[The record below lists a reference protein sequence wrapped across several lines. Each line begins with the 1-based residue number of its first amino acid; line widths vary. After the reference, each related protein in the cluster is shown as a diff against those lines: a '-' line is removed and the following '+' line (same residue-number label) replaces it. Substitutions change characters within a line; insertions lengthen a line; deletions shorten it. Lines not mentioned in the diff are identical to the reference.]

1 MPVTVK
7 QRPLWPPQQRKKPEP
22 DMMFEIHQLQDRV
35 GCLVDTEMSG
45 ENVKL
50 FVGNLPIDA
59 SQEELTKLFSPY
71 GEINTCSLLRQ
82 YAFVT
87 LKGEGAADRAIRHL
101 DGKEYRG
108 RPLVVEESRAR
119 PPNSTKV
126 FVGNISATCSADDLH
141 GLFSTFGRVLDCDKV
156 KARLCSNVGYAFV
169 HMERKEE
176 ALAAI
181 DALNGT
187 MFKGRQLAVEL
198 SKAQPLINQ
207 MASGGNSGSPAGDR
221 EGLLPRPPPSL
232 EHHQSQAA
240 VLAAAAAAAAGLPI
254 QVQQS
259 VHNSFYNTTSFD
271 PTYAALKGITSA
283 KGADGVIYGALASQ
297 VYGSVADQVYQE
309 MANHNTAASVEE
321 PEPQAAPDPT
331 TLFEAA
337 RAKFFQEG
345 QKVLAEQQA
354 GRKAATAENERDR
367 SPIRGNRAPLLPDPV
382 PGSFAQIRPKRRALL
397 PTPPGAPDEATT
409 ATTTSDGSD
418 PVARSYS
425 EYYQQMHQYQQYQQ
439 YQQQYQYLQYAY
451 TNPPPPPPP
460 PPATT
465 QAQASTTAPAPPGTY
480 TAPPTYATSEA
491 YAAPGTYDTSGNYD
505 TTSGSYD
512 SSSRNYDASS
522 GSYDTSAGYDTSGGY
537 GASGAY
543 DSSGAY
549 AAAGSYSTSTP
560 YEQTPAHGQPTP
572 QRHDYPYHT
581 PEPPYR

>member
-1 MPVTVK
+1 MTSYRSGWSNLTD
-7 QRPLWPPQQRKKPEP
+7 RPCLLSYR
-22 DMMFEIHQLQDRV
+22 
-35 GCLVDTEMSG
+35 CLVDSEMSG

-50 FVGNLPIDA
+50 FVGNLPLDA
-59 SQEELTKLFSPY
+59 THDELTKLFAPY

-126 FVGNISATCSADDLH
+126 FVGNLSATCSADDLH

-181 DALNGT
+181 EALNGT

-207 MASGGNSGSPAGDR
+207 LVTGNSANATGGR

-297 VYGSVADQVYQE
+297 VYGTVADQVYHDL
-309 MANHNTAASVEE
+309 ANHNTVAAAAVVDEV
-321 PEPQAAPDPT
+321 EPQAGPDPT

-354 GRKAATAENERDR
+354 GRKTTSSDNERDR

-397 PTPPGAPDEATT
+397 PTPPGGPDEPAAST
-409 ATTTSDGSD
+409 ATPEGSD
-418 PVARSYS
+418 PVARSYT

-460 PPATT
+460 PPPATT
-465 QAQASTTAPAPPGTY
+465 QGQDSSTPAPPGTY
-480 TAPPTYATSEA
+480 TAPPTYAASGA
-491 YAAPGTYDTSGNYD
+491 YPPPGTYDA
-505 TTSGSYD
+505 SGSYD
-512 SSSRNYDASS
+512 TSSGSYDTSSGNYDASS
-522 GSYDTSAGYDTSGGY
+522 GSYDTSAGYDASGGY
-537 GASGAY
+537 GAY

-549 AAAGSYSTSTP
+549 AAAGSYSASTP
-560 YEQTPAHGQPTP
+560 
-572 QRHDYPYHT
+572 
-581 PEPPYR
+581 

>member
-1 MPVTVK
+1 MK
-7 QRPLWPPQQRKKPEP
+7 YRLELQR
-22 DMMFEIHQLQDRV
+22 RV
-35 GCLVDTEMSG
+35 GCLVDIEMSG
-45 ENVKL
+45 DNVKL
-50 FVGNLPIDA
+50 FVGNLPLDA
-59 SQEELTKLFSPY
+59 THDELTKLFSPF

-87 LKGEGAADRAIRHL
+87 LKGEGAADRAIRNL

-126 FVGNISATCSADDLH
+126 FVGNLAATCSADDLH
-141 GLFSTFGRVLDCDKV
+141 GLFSTYGRVLDCDKV

-176 ALAAI
+176 ALVAI
-181 DALNGT
+181 EGLNGT
-187 MFKGRQLAVEL
+187 NYKGRQLAVEL

-207 MASGGNSGSPAGDR
+207 LAMAGNNHGGSGRD
-221 EGLLPRPPPSL
+221 GLLPRPPPSL

-259 VHNSFYNTTSFD
+259 VHNSFYNTTTFD

-283 KGADGVIYGALASQ
+283 NAPVTEADSQ
-297 VYGSVADQVYQE
+297 NG
-309 MANHNTAASVEE
+309 
-321 PEPQAAPDPT
+321 PDPT

-345 QKVLAEQQA
+345 QKVLAEQQI
-354 GRKAATAENERDR
+354 GRKGAENERDR

-382 PGSFAQIRPKRRALL
+382 PGSFGQIRQKRRALL
-397 PTPPGAPDEATT
+397 PTPPGAPEESPADTNTPE
-409 ATTTSDGSD
+409 GSD
-418 PVARSYS
+418 PVARTYE
-425 EYYQQMHQYQQYQQ
+425 EYYQQLHQYQQYQQ
-439 YQQQYQYLQYAY
+439 YQQQQQYQYLQYAY

-465 QAQASTTAPAPPGTY
+465 QASTTAPAPPGTY
-480 TAPPTYATSEA
+480 SAPPTYAAPGA
-491 YAAPGTYDTSGNYD
+491 YPPPGTYDASGGYAAPPV
-505 TTSGSYD
+505 SYD
-512 SSSRNYDASS
+512 A
-522 GSYDTSAGYDTSGGY
+522 SGGY
-537 GASGAY
+537 GPP
-543 DSSGAY
+543 GAY

-560 YEQTPAHGQPTP
+560 YEQTAAHGQPMP

>member
-1 MPVTVK
+1 MCSSST
-7 QRPLWPPQQRKKPEP
+7 QTQAELNCYRKLAKYNTHQCKAET
-22 DMMFEIHQLQDRV
+22 DVRFEIRLLQDRV
-35 GCLVDTEMSG
+35 GCLVDAEMSG
-45 ENVKL
+45 DGIKL
-50 FVGNLPIDA
+50 FVGNLPLDA
-59 SQEELTKLFSPY
+59 THDEITKLFAPY

-176 ALAAI
+176 AVVAI
-181 DALNGT
+181 EALNGT

-198 SKAQPLINQ
+198 SKAQPLVNQ
-207 MASGGNSGSPAGDR
+207 FGSAGNAGGR

-259 VHNSFYNTTSFD
+259 VHNSFYNTTATD

-283 KGADGVIYGALASQ
+283 RGADGVIYGALASQ
-297 VYGSVADQVYQE
+297 VYGSVADQVYSDL
-309 MANHNTAASVEE
+309 ANHTPAPAVEE
-321 PEPQAAPDPT
+321 VEPPSGPDPT

-345 QKVLAEQQA
+345 QKVLAEQQV
-354 GRKAATAENERDR
+354 GRKGAASSESERDR

-382 PGSFAQIRPKRRALL
+382 PGSFAQVRSKRRALL
-397 PTPPGAPDEATT
+397 PTPPGVTEEAAPA
-409 ATTTSDGSD
+409 ATTTPEGS
-418 PVARSYS
+418 YT

-465 QAQASTTAPAPPGTY
+465 QAQASTTAPPPPGTY
-480 TAPPTYATSEA
+480 TAPTTYAASEA
-491 YAAPGTYDTSGNYD
+491 YPPPGTYS
-505 TTSGSYD
+505 TSGSYNA
-512 SSSRNYDASS
+512 STGSYDASS
-522 GSYDTSAGYDTSGGY
+522 GSYDSSAGYDASGGY
-537 GASGAY
+537 GAY

-549 AAAGSYSTSTP
+549 AAAAGSYSTSTP
-560 YEQTPAHGQPTP
+560 
-572 QRHDYPYHT
+572 
-581 PEPPYR
+581 

>member
-1 MPVTVK
+1 M
-7 QRPLWPPQQRKKPEP
+7 
-22 DMMFEIHQLQDRV
+22 DM
-35 GCLVDTEMSG
+35 S

-50 FVGNLPIDA
+50 FVGNLPLDA
-59 SQEELTKLFSPY
+59 THDELNKLFAPY

-126 FVGNISATCSADDLH
+126 FVGNLSATCSADDLH

-169 HMERKEE
+169 HMERKED

-181 DALNGT
+181 EALNGT

-207 MASGGNSGSPAGDR
+207 IVTSGR

-297 VYGSVADQVYQE
+297 VYGSVADQVYQD
-309 MANHNTAASVEE
+309 MANHNTAATVAVEE
-321 PEPQAAPDPT
+321 VEPQTAPDPT

-354 GRKAATAENERDR
+354 GRKAAASENERDR

-397 PTPPGAPDEATT
+397 PTPPGGPEDTAAATT
-409 ATTTSDGSD
+409 APEGSD
-418 PVARSYS
+418 PVARSYT

-460 PPATT
+460 PPPATT

-480 TAPPTYATSEA
+480 SAPPSTYATSGA
-491 YAAPGTYDTSGNYD
+491 YPPPGTYDTSASYNAS
-505 TTSGSYD
+505 SGSYD
-512 SSSRNYDASS
+512 ASSGNYDASS
-522 GSYDTSAGYDTSGGY
+522 GSYDASAGYDTSGGY

-560 YEQTPAHGQPTP
+560 YEQTPAHGQPMP

>member
-1 MPVTVK
+1 
-7 QRPLWPPQQRKKPEP
+7 
-22 DMMFEIHQLQDRV
+22 
-35 GCLVDTEMSG
+35 MSG

-59 SQEELTKLFSPY
+59 TQDEINKLFAPY

-87 LKGEGAADRAIRHL
+87 LRGEGAADRAIRHL

-126 FVGNISATCSADDLH
+126 FVGNLSATCSADDLH

-176 ALAAI
+176 AMAAI
-181 DALNGT
+181 EALSGT
-187 MFKGRQLAVEL
+187 IFKGRQLAVEL
-198 SKAQPLINQ
+198 SKAQPLVNQ
-207 MASGGNSGSPAGDR
+207 LLSGNSANAGAQGGR

-271 PTYAALKGITSA
+271 PTYAALKGITSSR
-283 KGADGVIYGALASQ
+283 GADGLIYGALASQ
-297 VYGSVADQVYQE
+297 VYGSVANQVYQDITTHE
-309 MANHNTAASVEE
+309 TAEE
-321 PEPQAAPDPT
+321 IEQPAAPDPT

-354 GRKAATAENERDR
+354 GRKTSTSDNERDR

-382 PGSFAQIRPKRRALL
+382 PGSFAQVRPKRRALL
-397 PTPPGAPDEATT
+397 PTPPGVPEDPATT
-409 ATTTSDGSD
+409 PEGSD

-460 PPATT
+460 PATT
-465 QAQASTTAPAPPGTY
+465 QTPASTAAPAPPGTY
-480 TAPPTYATSEA
+480 AAPPTYAASGA
-491 YAAPGTYDTSGNYD
+491 YAAPGTYD
-505 TTSGSYD
+505 
-512 SSSRNYDASS
+512 SSANYDASS
-522 GSYDTSAGYDTSGGY
+522 GSYDTSAVNYDVSSGTYDSSAGYDASGGY
-537 GASGAY
+537 GSY

-549 AAAGSYSTSTP
+549 AAGSYSTSTP
-560 YEQTPAHGQPTP
+560 
-572 QRHDYPYHT
+572 
-581 PEPPYR
+581 

>member
-1 MPVTVK
+1 
-7 QRPLWPPQQRKKPEP
+7 
-22 DMMFEIHQLQDRV
+22 
-35 GCLVDTEMSG
+35 MSC

-50 FVGNLPIDA
+50 FVGNLPLDA
-59 SQEELTKLFSPY
+59 THEELNKLFAPY

-87 LKGEGAADRAIRHL
+87 LRGEGAADRAIRHL

-126 FVGNISATCSADDLH
+126 FVGNLSATCSADDLH

-176 ALAAI
+176 AVAAI

-187 MFKGRQLAVEL
+187 MYKGRQLAVEL

-207 MASGGNSGSPAGDR
+207 IVSAGGR

-271 PTYAALKGITSA
+271 PTYAALKGITSS

-297 VYGSVADQVYQE
+297 VYGSVADQVYHDI
-309 MANHNTAASVEE
+309 ANHNPGSSTVAEE
-321 PEPQAAPDPT
+321 VEPQTGPDPT

-337 RAKFFQEG
+337 RAKFFQDG

-354 GRKAATAENERDR
+354 GRKVATSENERDR

-397 PTPPGAPDEATT
+397 PTPPGGPEETAA
-409 ATTTSDGSD
+409 ATTTPEG
-418 PVARSYS
+418 SYS

-460 PPATT
+460 PPSQPAAT
-465 QAQASTTAPAPPGTY
+465 QPQGSTTTPAPPGTY
-480 TAPPTYATSEA
+480 SAPPTYAAPGA
-491 YAAPGTYDTSGNYD
+491 YAPPGTYNTSGGYDASSGNY
-505 TTSGSYD
+505 TATSG
-512 SSSRNYDASS
+512 NYDASS
-522 GSYDTSAGYDTSGGY
+522 GSYGASGGY
-537 GASGAY
+537 GPAGAY

-549 AAAGSYSTSTP
+549 AATGSYSAPTL
-560 YEQTPAHGQPTP
+560 YEQTPAHGQPMP

>member
-1 MPVTVK
+1 MAGNESESAPPVA
-7 QRPLWPPQQRKKPEP
+7 RKSKPDVE
-22 DMMFEIHQLQDRV
+22 FEIQLQDRV
-35 GCLVDTEMSG
+35 GCLVVTEMSG

-50 FVGNLPIDA
+50 FVGNLPLDA
-59 SQEELTKLFSPY
+59 TQDELNKLFAPY

-87 LKGEGAADRAIRHL
+87 LKGDGAADRAIRHL

-126 FVGNISATCSADDLH
+126 FVGNLSATCSADDLH

-176 ALAAI
+176 AMAAI
-181 DALNGT
+181 EALNGT
-187 MFKGRQLAVEL
+187 IFKGRQLAVEL
-198 SKAQPLINQ
+198 SKAQPLVNQ
-207 MASGGNSGSPAGDR
+207 LMTSGNSAGGR
-221 EGLLPRPPPSL
+221 EGLLPRPAGSM
-232 EHHQSQAA
+232 EHHQSHAA

-271 PTYAALKGITSA
+271 PTYAALKGITSS

-297 VYGSVADQVYQE
+297 VYGSVADQVYQD
-309 MANHNTAASVEE
+309 MANHTAAPSSMAEE
-321 PEPQAAPDPT
+321 YEAQTTPDPT

-354 GRKAATAENERDR
+354 GRKTTTTTTTTTDTTTSETERDR
-367 SPIRGNRAPLLPDPV
+367 SPIRGNKAPLLPDPG
-382 PGSFAQIRPKRRALL
+382 PGSFTNRAKRRALL
-397 PTPPGAPDEATT
+397 PTPPGVPEDPAT
-409 ATTTSDGSD
+409 ATAEGADS
-418 PVARSYS
+418 VARSYT

-439 YQQQYQYLQYAY
+439 YQQQYHYLQYAY

-460 PPATT
+460 ATT
-465 QAQASTTAPAPPGTY
+465 ESSSAIPPPPGTY
-480 TAPPTYATSEA
+480 TAPPAYSATQD
-491 YAAPGTYDTSGNYD
+491 YGPPGTYDPPTSYDQSTESYDASAASYGASGNY
-505 TTSGSYD
+505 S
-512 SSSRNYDASS
+512 A
-522 GSYDTSAGYDTSGGY
+522 SAGYDASGGY
-537 GASGAY
+537 GAY
-543 DSSGAY
+543 DTSGAY
-549 AAAGSYSTSTP
+549 AAAGSYSASTP

-572 QRHDYPYHT
+572 QRNDYPYNT

>member
-1 MPVTVK
+1 
-7 QRPLWPPQQRKKPEP
+7 
-22 DMMFEIHQLQDRV
+22 
-35 GCLVDTEMSG
+35 MSG

-50 FVGNLPIDA
+50 FVGNLPLDA
-59 SQEELTKLFSPY
+59 THDELNKLFAPY

-126 FVGNISATCSADDLH
+126 FVGNLSATCSADDLH

-156 KARLCSNVGYAFV
+156 KEGPSVGCRAVQDSAFDQPDCSSWKF
-169 HMERKEE
+169 
-176 ALAAI
+176 
-181 DALNGT
+181 
-187 MFKGRQLAVEL
+187 
-198 SKAQPLINQ
+198 SQPTWWQ
-207 MASGGNSGSPAGDR
+207 RGSSSPAT
-221 EGLLPRPPPSL
+221 S
-232 EHHQSQAA
+232 
-240 VLAAAAAAAAGLPI
+240 VCAAAAAAAAGLPI

-297 VYGSVADQVYQE
+297 VYGAVADQVYQD
-309 MANHNTAASVEE
+309 MANHNPGAVVEE
-321 PEPQAAPDPT
+321 VEPQTQPDPT

-354 GRKAATAENERDR
+354 GRKAAASDNERDR

-397 PTPPGAPDEATT
+397 PTPPGGPEDPAAATT
-409 ATTTSDGSD
+409 APEGSD
-418 PVARSYS
+418 PVARSYT

-465 QAQASTTAPAPPGTY
+465 QTQAPTTATAPPGTY
-480 TAPPTYATSEA
+480 TAPPTYTASEA
-491 YAAPGTYDTSGNYD
+491 YAPPGTYDASGSYSASSGSYDASSGNYD
-505 TTSGSYD
+505 P
-512 SSSRNYDASS
+512 SS
-522 GSYDTSAGYDTSGGY
+522 GSYDTSAGYDASGGY
-537 GASGAY
+537 GAY

-549 AAAGSYSTSTP
+549 AAAGSYTTSTP
-560 YEQTPAHGQPTP
+560 YEQTPAHGQSMP
-572 QRHDYPYHT
+572 QCNDYPYHT

>member
-1 MPVTVK
+1 
-7 QRPLWPPQQRKKPEP
+7 
-22 DMMFEIHQLQDRV
+22 
-35 GCLVDTEMSG
+35 MSG

-59 SQEELTKLFSPY
+59 THEELNKLFAPY

-126 FVGNISATCSADDLH
+126 FVGNLSATCSADDLH

-169 HMERKEE
+169 HMERKED
-176 ALAAI
+176 AMAAI

-207 MASGGNSGSPAGDR
+207 IVTAGNSTSPAGGR

-271 PTYAALKGITSA
+271 PTYAALKGITSS

-297 VYGSVADQVYQE
+297 VYGSVADQVFQE
-309 MANHNTAASVEE
+309 LSNHNSASSAPEE
-321 PEPQAAPDPT
+321 EVEPQTAPDPT

-354 GRKAATAENERDR
+354 GRKAASSDNERDR

-397 PTPPGAPDEATT
+397 PTPPGAPEEPAAATPT
-409 ATTTSDGSD
+409 PEGAD
-418 PVARSYS
+418 PVARSYT

-460 PPATT
+460 PPPPATT
-465 QAQASTTAPAPPGTY
+465 QAPASTATPAPPGTY
-480 TAPPTYATSEA
+480 AALPTYGASES
-491 YAAPGTYDTSGNYD
+491 YAAPGTYDTPGGYD
-505 TTSGSYD
+505 ASSGSYD
-512 SSSRNYDASS
+512 TSSGNYDASS
-522 GSYDTSAGYDTSGGY
+522 GSYDSSAGYDTSGGY
-537 GASGAY
+537 GAPGAY

-549 AAAGSYSTSTP
+549 AAGSYSTSTP
-560 YEQTPAHGQPTP
+560 
-572 QRHDYPYHT
+572 
-581 PEPPYR
+581 

>member
-1 MPVTVK
+1 
-7 QRPLWPPQQRKKPEP
+7 
-22 DMMFEIHQLQDRV
+22 
-35 GCLVDTEMSG
+35 MSG

-59 SQEELTKLFSPY
+59 THEELNKLFGPY

-126 FVGNISATCSADDLH
+126 FVGNLSATCSADDLH

-181 DALNGT
+181 EALNGT

-207 MASGGNSGSPAGDR
+207 IMTAGNSANPAGAVTAAGGR

-271 PTYAALKGITSA
+271 PTYAALKGITSS

-297 VYGSVADQVYQE
+297 VYGSVADQVFHE
-309 MANHNTAASVEE
+309 LANHNSAAAAVEE
-321 PEPQAAPDPT
+321 EVEPQTVPDPT

-354 GRKAATAENERDR
+354 GRKAAPSDNERDR

-397 PTPPGAPDEATT
+397 PTPPGAPEDPV
-409 ATTTSDGSD
+409 ATTTTTPEGAD
-418 PVARSYS
+418 PVARSYT

-465 QAQASTTAPAPPGTY
+465 QAPASTTTPAPPGTY
-480 TAPPTYATSEA
+480 TALPTYAASDS
-491 YAAPGTYDTSGNYD
+491 YAAPGTYDTSG
-505 TTSGSYD
+505 S
-512 SSSRNYDASS
+512 YDASS
-522 GSYDTSAGYDTSGGY
+522 GSYDASSGSYDASSGSYDASAGYDTSGGY
-537 GASGAY
+537 GAPGAY

-549 AAAGSYSTSTP
+549 GAGSYSTSTP
-560 YEQTPAHGQPTP
+560 YEQTPAHGQPMP
-572 QRHDYPYHT
+572 PRHDYPYHT

>member
-1 MPVTVK
+1 
-7 QRPLWPPQQRKKPEP
+7 
-22 DMMFEIHQLQDRV
+22 
-35 GCLVDTEMSG
+35 MSG
-45 ENVKL
+45 ENIKL
-50 FVGNLPIDA
+50 FVGNLPLDA
-59 SQEELTKLFSPY
+59 THDELNKLFAPY

-119 PPNSTKV
+119 PPNSTKI
-126 FVGNISATCSADDLH
+126 FVGNLSATCSADDLH

-169 HMERKEE
+169 HMERKED
-176 ALAAI
+176 AMTAI

-187 MFKGRQLAVEL
+187 TFKGRQLAVEL

-207 MASGGNSGSPAGDR
+207 IVTSGSASYSTGGAAAGGR
-221 EGLLPRPPPSL
+221 EGLLPRPSASL

-259 VHNSFYNTTSFD
+259 VHNSFYNTTAFD
-271 PTYAALKGITSA
+271 PTYAALKGISSS
-283 KGADGVIYGALASQ
+283 KCADGVIYGALASQ
-297 VYGSVADQVYQE
+297 VYGAVADQVYQDL
-309 MANHNTAASVEE
+309 ANHNSAATAVPEE
-321 PEPQAAPDPT
+321 VEPQGTPDPT

-354 GRKAATAENERDR
+354 GRKATTSDNERDR
-367 SPIRGNRAPLLPDPV
+367 SPIRGQRAPLLPDPV

-397 PTPPGAPDEATT
+397 PTPPGGSEDPAAAAAAPT
-409 ATTTSDGSD
+409 APEGSD
-418 PVARSYS
+418 PVARSYT

-460 PPATT
+460 PPPPSSVTT
-465 QAQASTTAPAPPGTY
+465 EAQTSTTAPAPPAPPGTYTAPPGTYTAPPGTYTAPPGTY
-480 TAPPTYATSEA
+480 TAPPTYSAPGS
-491 YAAPGTYDTSGNYD
+491 YPPPGTYGTSGNYD
-505 TTSGSYD
+505 GSSGRYEASSGSYD
-512 SSSRNYDASS
+512 ASSGNYDASS
-522 GSYDTSAGYDTSGGY
+522 GSYDASSSYDTSGGY

-543 DSSGAY
+543 DSAGVY
-549 AAAGSYSTSTP
+549 AAAESYSKSTP
-560 YEQTPAHGQPTP
+560 
-572 QRHDYPYHT
+572 
-581 PEPPYR
+581 

>member
-1 MPVTVK
+1 MWNLKHSSRTALDV
-7 QRPLWPPQQRKKPEP
+7 
-22 DMMFEIHQLQDRV
+22 
-35 GCLVDTEMSG
+35 LVVTEMSG
-45 ENVKL
+45 DYVKL
-50 FVGNLPIDA
+50 FVGNLPLDA
-59 SQEELTKLFSPY
+59 TQDELNKLFAPY

-87 LKGEGAADRAIRHL
+87 LNGDGAADRAIRHL

-126 FVGNISATCSADDLH
+126 FVGNLSATCSADDLH

-181 DALNGT
+181 EALNGT
-187 MFKGRQLAVEL
+187 IFKGRQLAVEL
-198 SKAQPLINQ
+198 SKAQPLVNQ
-207 MASGGNSGSPAGDR
+207 LPTGNSGGGR
-221 EGLLPRPPPSL
+221 EGLLPRPAASL
-232 EHHQSQAA
+232 EHHQSHAA

-271 PTYAALKGITSA
+271 PTYAALKGITSS

-297 VYGSVADQVYQE
+297 VYGSVADQVYHD
-309 MANHNTAASVEE
+309 MANHTTAPSTVAEE
-321 PEPQAAPDPT
+321 YEPQTTPDPT

-354 GRKAATAENERDR
+354 GRKTTSTTTTTTTTTDTTPSETERDR
-367 SPIRGNRAPLLPDPV
+367 SPIRGNKAALLPDPG
-382 PGSFAQIRPKRRALL
+382 PGSFTNRAKRRALL
-397 PTPPGAPDEATT
+397 PTPPGVPEDSAT
-409 ATTTSDGSD
+409 ATAEGADS
-418 PVARSYS
+418 VARSYT

-439 YQQQYQYLQYAY
+439 QYQQQYHYLQYAY

-460 PPATT
+460 ATT
-465 QAQASTTAPAPPGTY
+465 ESSSSIPPPPGTY
-480 TAPPTYATSEA
+480 TAPPTYSATQD
-491 YAAPGTYDTSGNYD
+491 YGPPGTYDPPTSYDQSSASYNASAASYGASGNYNA
-505 TTSGSYD
+505 YD
-512 SSSRNYDASS
+512 P
-522 GSYDTSAGYDTSGGY
+522 SGGY
-537 GASGAY
+537 GAY
-543 DSSGAY
+543 DTSGAY

-572 QRHDYPYHT
+572 QRNDYPYNT

>member
-1 MPVTVK
+1 
-7 QRPLWPPQQRKKPEP
+7 
-22 DMMFEIHQLQDRV
+22 
-35 GCLVDTEMSG
+35 MSG

-50 FVGNLPIDA
+50 FVGNLPLDA
-59 SQEELTKLFSPY
+59 THDELNKLFGPY

-126 FVGNISATCSADDLH
+126 FVGNLAATCSADDLH

-176 ALAAI
+176 ALVAI
-181 DALNGT
+181 EALNGT

-207 MASGGNSGSPAGDR
+207 IAMAGNSNAGGVAGGR

-297 VYGSVADQVYQE
+297 VYGSVADQVYQD
-309 MANHNTAASVEE
+309 MANHNSAAVAAVEE
-321 PEPQAAPDPT
+321 VEPQTAPDPT

-354 GRKAATAENERDR
+354 GRKAAATDSERDR

-397 PTPPGAPDEATT
+397 PTPPGGPEEPPAA
-409 ATTTSDGSD
+409 ATTTPEGS
-418 PVARSYS
+418 YT

-465 QAQASTTAPAPPGTY
+465 QTPASTTATAPPGTY
-480 TAPPTYATSEA
+480 SAPPTYAAPGA
-491 YAAPGTYDTSGNYD
+491 YPPPGTYDTSGNYNASSVSYNAS
-505 TTSGSYD
+505 SGSYD
-512 SSSRNYDASS
+512 AST
-522 GSYDTSAGYDTSGGY
+522 GSYDTSAGYGPP
-537 GASGAY
+537 GAY

-560 YEQTPAHGQPTP
+560 YEQTPAHGQPMP
-572 QRHDYPYHT
+572 QRNDYPYHT